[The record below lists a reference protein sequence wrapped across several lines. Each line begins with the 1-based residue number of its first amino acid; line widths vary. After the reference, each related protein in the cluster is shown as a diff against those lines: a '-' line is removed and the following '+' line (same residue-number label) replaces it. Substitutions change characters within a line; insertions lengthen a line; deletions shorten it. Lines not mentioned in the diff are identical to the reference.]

1 MNITIQNTIDFIK
14 SYRAM
19 EKGSIA
25 HAKEIIY
32 QLPDD
37 ESHDHLFRAW
47 KGKEKNFGDW
57 FLNLSHSTQCY
68 LIRIFGQG
76 INDTTI
82 DEYIKLKNEDP
93 VRALWMDAPALVF
106 RYHELLKFFY
116 NHGINEEPAPG
127 ISLMNLPEPN
137 KQYGNSANW
146 ADYILSLDSQKQQSV
161 IEAINEYIYSHKT
174 FFKTS

>member
-1 MNITIQNTIDFIK
+1 MNKQILDTIDFIK

-19 EKGSIA
+19 EKGSLA
-25 HAKEIIY
+25 NAKEIIY

-37 ESHDHLFRAW
+37 EAHDHLYSAW
-47 KGKEKNFGDW
+47 KGKENNFADW
-57 FLNLSHSTQCY
+57 FLNLSHSTQAH

-76 INDTTI
+76 ISDTSI
-82 DEYIKLKNEDP
+82 DDYIKLKNEDP
-93 VRALWMDAPALVF
+93 IRALWMDAPPLVF

-127 ISLMNLPEPN
+127 ISLMDIPKPD

-146 ADYILSLDSQKQQSV
+146 GDYILSLSPDKQENVLSAIVNRSQLV
-161 IEAINEYIYSHKT
+161 N
-174 FFKTS
+174 